1 MLYHKFHISRENGT
15 NTLCGAQHTGI
26 IEEHQERPE
35 TVLEIQN
42 EDGYLSSE
50 WLLESEFKFTPNNS

>member
-1 MLYHKFHISRENGT
+1 MLYHKFHISRKNGT

-35 TVLEIQN
+35 AVLEIR
-42 EDGYLSSE
+42 DYDC
-50 WLLESEFKFTPNNS
+50 FH